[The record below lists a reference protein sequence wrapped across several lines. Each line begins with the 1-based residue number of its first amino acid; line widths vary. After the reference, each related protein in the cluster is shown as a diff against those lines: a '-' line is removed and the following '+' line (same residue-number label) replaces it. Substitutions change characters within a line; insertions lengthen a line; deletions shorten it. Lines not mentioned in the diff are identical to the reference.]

1 MLTEKLYENT
11 SKIFLTLKH
20 NLSDNYIDRCDGQ
33 SREPIIQRRQH
44 SKNLKLTKK
53 PSEDTMDHITTG
65 LLNITHFVA
74 EVQRLMRNS
83 THGLRNVVNNK
94 GIIVGNEIRFPLVDI
109 DGEAQP
115 INDGADTVPSDLYA
129 DTAVANIVLYE
140 AATKLNRTV
149 INATNSAAPLRA
161 NAAMK
166 VVHQMENRF
175 TRTILDAL
183 MQYDDVDMEVGD
195 NKTPF
200 TIDTL
205 HLIGLKAGK
214 NNWGE
219 RDRYLLL
226 PTEAEYT
233 LKQDPKFYEI
243 WSIYN
248 GGKEVTQ
255 FGKRDDMDD
264 SIRWVP
270 YGGFMIAFMNIKDS
284 KNAVGLPVAEDG
296 ALMGFAFKGSRVGF
310 GMNQAMETRIFE
322 ATYKQGNPI
331 VFKTNGSCGASIID
345 KSAVIGIKMDPSVS

>member
-1 MLTEKLYENT
+1 
-11 SKIFLTLKH
+11 
-20 NLSDNYIDRCDGQ
+20 
-33 SREPIIQRRQH
+33 
-44 SKNLKLTKK
+44 
-53 PSEDTMDHITTG
+53 MDPITTG

-74 EVQRLMRNS
+74 EVQRLMMNS

-94 GIIVGNEIRFPLVDI
+94 GIVVGNEIRFPLVDI

-115 INDGADTVPSDLYA
+115 INDGADTVPTDLYA
-129 DTAVANIVLYE
+129 DTAVANIVLFE
-140 AATKLNRTV
+140 AATKLTRTV

-161 NAAMK
+161 QAAAK

-195 NKTPF
+195 KDTPF
-200 TIDTL
+200 TIETL
-205 HLIGLKAGK
+205 HMVGLKAGK

-219 RDRYLLL
+219 TDRYLLL
-226 PTEAEYT
+226 PREAEFT

-248 GGKEVTQ
+248 GGQAQQQ
-255 FGKRDDMDD
+255 FGKPDDLNDN
-264 SIRWVP
+264 IRWVP
-270 YGGFMIAFMNIKDS
+270 FNGFMIAFMNIKDA
-284 KNAVGLPVAEDG
+284 KNAVGLPVADDG

-322 ATYKQGNPI
+322 ATLKQGNPI
-331 VFKTNGSCGASIID
+331 VFKTNGSCGAAIID
-345 KSAVIGIKMDPSVS
+345 QSAVIGIKIDPTVS

>member
-1 MLTEKLYENT
+1 
-11 SKIFLTLKH
+11 
-20 NLSDNYIDRCDGQ
+20 
-33 SREPIIQRRQH
+33 
-44 SKNLKLTKK
+44 
-53 PSEDTMDHITTG
+53 MDPITTG

-74 EVQRLMRNS
+74 EVQRLLLNS

-94 GIIVGNEIRFPLVDI
+94 GIVVGNEIRFPLVDI

-161 NAAMK
+161 QAAAK

-183 MQYDDVDMEVGD
+183 MQYDDVDMEVGSAS
-195 NKTPF
+195 TPF

-205 HLIGLKAGK
+205 HLVGLKASK
-214 NNWGE
+214 NNWGDN
-219 RDRYLLL
+219 DRYLLL
-226 PTEAEYT
+226 PSEAEYT

-248 GGKEVTQ
+248 GGQ
-255 FGKRDDMDD
+255 AAQSMGKANDMDD
-264 SIRWVP
+264 NIRWIP
-270 YGGFMIAFMNIKDS
+270 YNGFMVAFMNIKDA
-284 KNAVGLPVAEDG
+284 KNAVGLPTADDG

-322 ATYKQGNPI
+322 ATLKQGNPI

-345 KSAVIGIKMDPSVS
+345 QSGVIGIKIDPSVS

>member
-1 MLTEKLYENT
+1 MN
-11 SKIFLTLKH
+11 
-20 NLSDNYIDRCDGQ
+20 
-33 SREPIIQRRQH
+33 PV
-44 SKNLKLTKK
+44 
-53 PSEDTMDHITTG
+53 TTG
-65 LLNITHFVA
+65 LLNITYFVA
-74 EVQRLMRNS
+74 EVQRLLMNS

-129 DTAVANIVLYE
+129 DTAVANIALFE

-149 INATNSAAPLRA
+149 INATNSAASLRA
-161 NAAMK
+161 NAAAK

-183 MQYDDVDMEVGD
+183 MQYDDVNMEIGS
-195 NKTPF
+195 NTTAF
-200 TIDTL
+200 TVDIL
-205 HLIGLKAGK
+205 HQVGLKAGK
-214 NNWGE
+214 NNWGMN
-219 RDRYLLL
+219 DRYMLL

-248 GGKEVTQ
+248 GGRQVDQ
-255 FGKRDDMDD
+255 FGKPTDMDD
-264 SIRWVP
+264 NIRWVP
-270 YGGFMIAFMNIKDS
+270 YNGFMIAFMNIKDAR
-284 KNAVGLPVAEDG
+284 NAVGLPVADDG
-296 ALMGFAFKGSRVGF
+296 SLMGFAFKGSRVGF

-331 VFKTNGSCGASIID
+331 VFKTNGSCGAAIID
-345 KSAVIGIKMDPSVS
+345 RTAVIGIKIDPNAVA

>member
-1 MLTEKLYENT
+1 
-11 SKIFLTLKH
+11 
-20 NLSDNYIDRCDGQ
+20 
-33 SREPIIQRRQH
+33 
-44 SKNLKLTKK
+44 
-53 PSEDTMDHITTG
+53 MDPITTG

-74 EVQRLMRNS
+74 EVQRLMMNS

-94 GIIVGNEIRFPLVDI
+94 GIVVGNEIRFPLVDI

-115 INDGADTVPSDLYA
+115 INDGAYIVPTDLYA
-129 DTAVANIVLYE
+129 DTAVANIVLFE
-140 AATKLNRTV
+140 AATKLTRTV

-161 NAAMK
+161 QAAAK

-195 NKTPF
+195 KNTPF

-205 HLIGLKAGK
+205 HLVGLKAGK

-219 RDRYLLL
+219 TDRYLLL
-226 PTEAEYT
+226 PREAEFT

-248 GGKEVTQ
+248 GGQAQQQ
-255 FGKRDDMDD
+255 FGKPDDLNDN
-264 SIRWVP
+264 IRWVP
-270 YGGFMIAFMNIKDS
+270 FNGFMIAFMNIKDA
-284 KNAVGLPVAEDG
+284 KNAVGLPVADDG

-322 ATYKQGNPI
+322 ATLKQGNPI
-331 VFKTNGSCGASIID
+331 VFKTNGSCGAAIID
-345 KSAVIGIKMDPSVS
+345 QSAVIGIKIDPSVS

>member
-1 MLTEKLYENT
+1 MN
-11 SKIFLTLKH
+11 
-20 NLSDNYIDRCDGQ
+20 
-33 SREPIIQRRQH
+33 PV
-44 SKNLKLTKK
+44 
-53 PSEDTMDHITTG
+53 TTG

-74 EVQRLMRNS
+74 EVQRLLLNS

-129 DTAVANIVLYE
+129 DTAVANIALYE

-161 NAAMK
+161 QAAAK

-183 MQYDDVDMEVGD
+183 MQYDDVNMEVGSVS
-195 NKTPF
+195 TPF
-200 TIDTL
+200 TVETL
-205 HLIGLKAGK
+205 HLVGLKAGK

-219 RDRYLLL
+219 NGRYLLL
-226 PTEAEYT
+226 PREAEYT
-233 LKQDPKFYEI
+233 LKQDQKFYET

-248 GGKEVTQ
+248 GGKAFEQ
-255 FGKRDDMDD
+255 FAKPNDMDD
-264 SIRWVP
+264 NIHWIP
-270 YGGFMIAFMNIKDS
+270 YNGFMIAFMNTKDA
-284 KNAVGLPVAEDG
+284 KNAVGLPVAADG
-296 ALMGFAFKGSRVGF
+296 ALMGFAFKGDRVGF

-322 ATYKQGNPI
+322 ATLKQGNPI
-331 VFKTNGSCGASIID
+331 IFKTNGSCGSSIID
-345 KSAVIGIKMDPSVS
+345 QSGVIGIKIDPSVS

>member
-1 MLTEKLYENT
+1 
-11 SKIFLTLKH
+11 
-20 NLSDNYIDRCDGQ
+20 
-33 SREPIIQRRQH
+33 
-44 SKNLKLTKK
+44 
-53 PSEDTMDHITTG
+53 MDPITTG

-74 EVQRLMRNS
+74 EVQRLMMNS

-94 GIIVGNEIRFPLVDI
+94 GIVVGNEIRFPLVDI

-115 INDGADTVPSDLYA
+115 INDGADTVPTDLYA
-129 DTAVANIVLYE
+129 DTAVANIVLFE
-140 AATKLNRTV
+140 AATKLTRTV

-161 NAAMK
+161 QAAAK

-195 NKTPF
+195 KDTPF

-205 HLIGLKAGK
+205 HQVGLKAGK

-219 RDRYLLL
+219 TDRYLLL
-226 PTEAEYT
+226 PREAEFT

-248 GGKEVTQ
+248 GGQAQQQ
-255 FGKRDDMDD
+255 FGKPDDLNDN
-264 SIRWVP
+264 IRWVP
-270 YGGFMIAFMNIKDS
+270 FNGFMIAFMNIKDA
-284 KNAVGLPVAEDG
+284 KNAVGLPVADDG

-322 ATYKQGNPI
+322 ATLKQGNPI
-331 VFKTNGSCGASIID
+331 VFKTNGSCGAAIID
-345 KSAVIGIKMDPSVS
+345 QSAVIGIKIDPTVS